1 MAALEEAAGLTTERK
16 VQIALQKFSTAKMRS
31 HTIEAAEQFLQA
43 YTKGRLYMAR
53 AKLLAASMKPVQGD
67 ESALILHQREI
78 HEFKEAL
85 SEELHYEMNRLENP
99 PKTVAKAIAEVRRR
113 MAAAKSSKKA
123 SSVNAITDAKT
134 AAVQPARATRSG
146 TRP

>member
-53 AKLLAASMKPVQGD
+53 AKFLAASMEPVQGD
-67 ESALILHQREI
+67 ESALILHQRESMNSRTQTARLFRVFLVRSFVKKGQKI
-78 HEFKEAL
+78 QRSVSRGVAL
-85 SEELHYEMNRLENP
+85 
-99 PKTVAKAIAEVRRR
+99 
-113 MAAAKSSKKA
+113 
-123 SSVNAITDAKT
+123 
-134 AAVQPARATRSG
+134 
-146 TRP
+146 